1 MATRGQDS
9 GHHSLKKYYVGF
21 GALLVFTIV
30 TVAVAQLHLGVV
42 AAIAVAVFIA
52 CIKGS
57 LVASFFMHLTQERGL
72 IVWILLL
79 CVFFFLVL
87 LFLPSLTLYEEGS
100 GLIKFVNGVSG
111 K

>member
-9 GHHSLKKYYVGF
+9 GHHSLKKYYVVF
-21 GALLVFTIV
+21 GALLVFTIA
-30 TVAVAQLHLGVV
+30 TVAVAQLHLGVA

-57 LVASFFMHLTQERGL
+57 LVASFFMHLAQERGPVFWLLAVCAVLFIAL
-72 IVWILLL
+72 I
-79 CVFFFLVL
+79 
-87 LFLPSLTLYEEGS
+87 FLPSLVLYEEGS